1 VFELDCSTLACLAVR
16 ALPRSPASP
25 ASPQKESAVAMHL
38 PPDRVYNHQ
47 NVTIMSTK
55 SIPAFY
61 GCYLL
66 RSIPKPKTTPYV
78 GSTPHILRRWK
89 QHNGLIIGGAFRT
102 ARLAGSLR
110 PWEMTCMVYG
120 FPSQIAALQFE
131 WAWDHAHMSRHIT
144 PADRLV
150 KDSLKS
156 NGRRPS
162 KRPTLS
168 TRIADLHTLVH
179 SKSFARWPLTLRFF
193 SKDAHQAWTLW
204 DQRSGTRLDLNI
216 PVELALD
223 ETNQSKKGK
232 TPADGPIQIPPVLE
246 AVDVGYSSLAEHLD
260 KSTSILDSNKKHTCS
275 VCTSSINSSTSYL
288 VTCPHSGCNAI
299 SHLTCLAQ
307 HHSGPSLDSQ
317 IIPKDIKC
325 PECKRVT
332 PWVNIVKEMSLRMTN
347 ETMAQKVV
355 KKWKKTQLDFIPASH
370 IAETEADIDE
380 DAEASMI
387 NDQDD
392 SWIFQEFD
400 DYEPN
405 MQYDTQQ
412 NHDADFHDID
422 DELEIYDSNELPPS
436 AQLDSTSILIPKDLI
451 IPDSD
456 WDNVEILD

>member
-1 VFELDCSTLACLAVR
+1 
-16 ALPRSPASP
+16 
-25 ASPQKESAVAMHL
+25 
-38 PPDRVYNHQ
+38 
-47 NVTIMSTK
+47 MSTK

-89 QHNGLIIGGAFRT
+89 QHNGLINGGAFRT

-144 PADRLV
+144 PADRLANAA
-150 KDSLKS
+150 LKA

-168 TRIADLHTLVH
+168 SRIADLHILVH

-204 DQRSGTRLDLNI
+204 DERSGTPLASNI

-223 ETNQSKKGK
+223 DTNQPKRGK
-232 TPADGPIQIPPVLE
+232 RPANWSIQIPPALE
-246 AVDVGYSSLAEHLD
+246 AVDVGYSTLAEHLD
-260 KSTSILDSNKKHTCS
+260 KSTSILDSRKAHNCS
-275 VCTSSINSSTSYL
+275 VCSSSVSSSSNYL
-288 VTCPHSGCNAI
+288 VTCSHSGCNAI
-299 SHLTCLAQ
+299 SHLSCLAQ
-307 HHSGPSLDSQ
+307 HNSGPSIDNQ
-317 IIPKDIKC
+317 IIPKEIKC
-325 PECKRVT
+325 PECKRIT

-347 ETMAQKVV
+347 ETMAQKIV
-355 KKWKKTQLDFIPASH
+355 KKWKKNQPGVIPTPQ
-370 IAETEADIDE
+370 IAEAEPDIDE

-405 MQYDTQQ
+405 TQHDT
-412 NHDADFHDID
+412 NYHDDEFHDID
-422 DELEIYDSNELPPS
+422 DELELYDSNELPPS
-436 AQLDSTSILIPKDLI
+436 AQIEAASISLPKDLV